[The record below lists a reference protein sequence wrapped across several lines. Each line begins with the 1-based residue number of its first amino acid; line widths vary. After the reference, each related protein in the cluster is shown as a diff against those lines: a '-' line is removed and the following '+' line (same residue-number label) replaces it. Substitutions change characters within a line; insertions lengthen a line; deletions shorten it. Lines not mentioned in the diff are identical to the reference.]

1 MAPPAIKSAAL
12 REDVHF
18 RVLRLLSENPAAS
31 QRDISNA
38 LGVSLGLVNY
48 CLNAL
53 VEKGAV
59 KISNFRA
66 ADNKLRYAY
75 VLTPSGLSEKVHLTG
90 QFLQRKIQEFE
101 ALKAEIE
108 ALKGEA
114 DPRTQELDEVG
125 SSQIWRDAHNAPAL
139 AKPDV

>member
-1 MAPPAIKSAAL
+1 M
-12 REDVHF
+12 HF
-18 RVLRLLSENPAAS
+18 RVLRLLSENPTAS
-31 QRDISNA
+31 QREISNA

-66 ADNKLRYAY
+66 ADNKLRYTY
-75 VLTPSGLSEKVHLTG
+75 MLTPAGISEKMQLTG
-90 QFLQRKIQEFE
+90 RFLQRKIEEFE

-108 ALKGEA
+108 ILKHETRA
-114 DPRTQELDEVG
+114 SEFSTDH
-125 SSQIWRDAHNAPAL
+125 AHNRQ
-139 AKPDV
+139 

>member
-1 MAPPAIKSAAL
+1 MSTPSRSEVL

-18 RVLRLLSENPAAS
+18 RVLRLLSDNPAAS

-48 CLNAL
+48 CVNAL
-53 VEKGAV
+53 VEKGSI

-75 VLTPSGLSEKVHLTG
+75 VLTPAGLTEKVQLTG
-90 QFLQRKIQEFE
+90 RFLQRKIEEFE
-101 ALKAEIE
+101 ALQEEIE
-108 ALKGEA
+108 ALKREY
-114 DPRTQELDEVG
+114 PSG
-125 SSQIWRDAHNAPAL
+125 SSHMPETLQKQQQI
-139 AKPDV
+139 

>member
-1 MAPPAIKSAAL
+1 MKSQNL
-12 REDVHF
+12 REEVHF
-18 RVLRLLSENPAAS
+18 RVLRLLSEKPSAS
-31 QRDISNA
+31 QREISNA

-75 VLTPSGLSEKVHLTG
+75 VLTPSGLSEKVHLTSR
-90 QFLQRKIQEFE
+90 FLQRKIEEFE
-101 ALKAEIE
+101 ALQAEIAALREE
-108 ALKGEA
+108 AGMA
-114 DPRTQELDEVG
+114 ELASRDRGRG
-125 SSQIWRDAHNAPAL
+125 SM
-139 AKPDV
+139 AKAMGPVSTPNKM